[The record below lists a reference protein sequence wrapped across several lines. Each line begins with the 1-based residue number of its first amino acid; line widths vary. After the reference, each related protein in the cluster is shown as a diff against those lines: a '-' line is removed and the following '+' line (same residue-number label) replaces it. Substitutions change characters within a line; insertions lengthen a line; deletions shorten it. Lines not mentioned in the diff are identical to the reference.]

1 MTTGHMPHSPAGFR
15 GYVEALEDDGAP
27 LLGHLVL
34 YSVFS
39 GEVAPD
45 LCQAWF
51 SELGLDMALCPGEI
65 RACDVYERITGP
77 SGVRRKYPIGEP
89 QSRRQRRQ
97 EGAKDREGLLMIRHV
112 SRDDKAIVRKLVREV
127 RDEERVQLEYDAGL
141 AVIAF
146 TRARADAAAPGAGSV
161 VIQPDRAAIEAL
173 PIAEQQQVDE
183 VLGEVRDSF
192 ERGRLYLSGDKL
204 RAVVRDYVESFCPIQ
219 VRPTGGVY
227 FVGRQHADTLGALR
241 ELVRRFGHG
250 SNLTRVPIAD
260 HDEMREMVI
269 SAFIARANTEVHK
282 LADEIDKTRRSQ
294 ATATVIK
301 ALHDRFTELKA
312 SAAEHEAL
320 LAGSIGDT
328 QASMQLVQLQLAS
341 LLAMAS

>member
-1 MTTGHMPHSPAGFR
+1 MTTHHAPRSPVGFR
-15 GYVEALEDDGAP
+15 GYVEALEDEGAP

-39 GEVAPD
+39 GEVTPS

-51 SELGLDMALCPGEI
+51 TELGLDMALCPGEI

-89 QSRRQRRQ
+89 QTRRQRRQ
-97 EGAKDREGLLMIRHV
+97 HGAKEREGLLMIRHV
-112 SRDDKAIVRKLVREV
+112 SRDDSAIVRKLVREV
-127 RDEERVQLEYDAGL
+127 RDEERVQLEYDASL

-146 TRARADAAAPGAGSV
+146 TRDRAEGAAPGAGSLV
-161 VIQPDRAAIEAL
+161 VQPDHATIGAL
-173 PIAEQQQVDE
+173 PVAEQREVEE

-204 RAVVRDYVESFCPIQ
+204 RAVIRDYLESFCPIR

-227 FVGRQHADTLGALR
+227 FVGRQHAHALGALR

-260 HDEMREMVI
+260 HDEMREMII
-269 SAFIARANTEVHK
+269 SAFITRADAELYK
-282 LADEIDKTRRSQ
+282 LANEIQKARQSEPS
-294 ATATVIK
+294 ATVIK
-301 ALHDRFTELKA
+301 TLHDRFTELKA
-312 SAAEHEAL
+312 AAAEHQAL

-341 LLAMAS
+341 LLATAN

>member
-1 MTTGHMPHSPAGFR
+1 MTTSQVPHSAAGFK
-15 GYVEALEDDGAP
+15 GYVEAMEDQGAP

-39 GEVAPD
+39 GEVTPD

-51 SELGLDMALCPGEI
+51 TELGLDMALCPGEI

-89 QSRRQRRQ
+89 QNRRQRRK
-97 EGAKDREGLLMIRHV
+97 EGAREREGLLMIRHV
-112 SRDDKAIVRKLVREV
+112 SRDNNAIVRKLVREV
-127 RDEERVQLEYDAGL
+127 RDEERVQLEYDASL
-141 AVIAF
+141 AVLAF
-146 TRARADAAAPGAGSV
+146 IRDQADGAAPGAGSLA
-161 VIQPDRAAIEAL
+161 IQPDPAAIEAL
-173 PIAEQQQVDE
+173 PAAEQQHIEE
-183 VLGEVRDSF
+183 VLGEVRESF
-192 ERGRLYLSGDKL
+192 ERGRVYLSGDKL
-204 RAVVRDYVESFCPIQ
+204 RAVIRDYVESFAPIR

-227 FVGRQHADTLGALR
+227 FVGRQHAQTLGALR

-260 HDEMREMVI
+260 QDEMREMVI
-269 SAFIARANTEVHK
+269 SAFIARADTELRK
-282 LADEIDKTRRSQ
+282 LADEIDKARRSQ
-294 ATATVIK
+294 ASAAVIK
-301 ALHDRFTELKA
+301 ALHARFTELQGA
-312 SAAEHEAL
+312 AAEHQAL

-341 LLAMAS
+341 LLASAS